1 MASVVVHRYMT
12 WARCQMFGD
21 DGSDTESIPSEKEH
35 RKTAVAQHGGRE
47 AVKKGVVRP
56 ISLFPDTWGCC

>member
-1 MASVVVHRYMT
+1 MT